1 MLAGYRM
8 SPYRSTPLT
17 RTLFALGI
25 IATLGACQRQDSGNT
40 DPRTVVKAAI
50 PIQRDII
57 EWDEY
62 SGRTEATETVDIR
75 SRVNGYLQQV
85 LIHDGD
91 KVHKGDLLFVIDR
104 RNYEIELKR
113 AEAELQRTR
122 TRQQLAQNELK
133 RADRLR
139 YSKAISDE
147 EYDQRSNSVSESTET
162 LHAAEAALQMAR
174 LNLEFCSIRAPIEG
188 RVGRELITAG
198 NLVREDQTLLTT
210 IVSTDP
216 VYVYVDADEKS
227 ALRYRRWLTQS
238 EAGAPSPSL
247 EVELGLID
255 ESGFPHHGHIDF
267 IDPRLDSSTGTLNLR
282 GIFPNPSEILT
293 PGLYARVR
301 IRASNA
307 VPGLLIPN
315 RAIGTDQEL
324 RYVWLA
330 KPDGSIEYRKIAPGG
345 IYGSFRQIRS
355 GIEATD
361 LVIVDGIAKLKPGAR
376 VKPETIDTP
385 FDG

>member
-1 MLAGYRM
+1 M
-8 SPYRSTPLT
+8 
-17 RTLFALGI
+17 
-25 IATLGACQRQDSGNT
+25 
-40 DPRTVVKAAI
+40 DPRTVVKAAF

-91 KVHKGDLLFVIDR
+91 KVHKGELLFVIDR

-122 TRQQLAQNELK
+122 IRQQLAQNELK

-147 EYDQRSNSVSESTET
+147 EYDQRTNSFSESTET

-174 LNLEFCSIRAPIEG
+174 LNLEFCSIRAPIDG

-227 ALRYRRWLTQS
+227 ALKYHRWLTQR
-238 EAGAPSPSL
+238 EAGAPSASL
-247 EVELGLID
+247 GVELGLID
-255 ESGFPHHGHIDF
+255 ESGFPHRGHIDF
-267 IDPRLDSSTGTLNLR
+267 IDPRLDSSTGTLKLR

-301 IRASNA
+301 IRAGDA

-330 KPDGSIEYRKIAPGG
+330 NPDGSIDYRKITPGG
-345 IYGSFRQIRS
+345 TYGSFRQIRS

-361 LVIVDGIAKLKPGAR
+361 LVIVDGIAKLRPGAR